1 VSGWD
6 CENTTVADNSTRPS
20 KTKSRE
26 PKCSTVVRTGCS
38 SGWAPKT
45 LASVVIHEVP
55 LPGAP
60 TVKV

>member
-6 CENTTVADNSTRPS
+6 HENTPPAGDSTRPS

-26 PKCSTVVRTGCS
+26 LKRNTVVHTGCWLK
-38 SGWAPKT
+38 WAIRT
-45 LASVVIHEVP
+45 LVGVVTHEVP

-60 TVKV
+60 TVGV